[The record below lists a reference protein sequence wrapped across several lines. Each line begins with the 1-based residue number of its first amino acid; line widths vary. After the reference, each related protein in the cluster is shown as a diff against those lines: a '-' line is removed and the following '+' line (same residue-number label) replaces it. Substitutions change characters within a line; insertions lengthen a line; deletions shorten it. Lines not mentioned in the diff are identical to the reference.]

1 MSGFGGRGNTVG
13 NIRNFLALTEKYTSQ
28 NTEPGDYYKAV
39 WCRDAAYILKDQ
51 YMSGHHDAV
60 LQQLRQIW
68 QKQIGNNSEKLIY
81 GRGSPKTN
89 FTPMNAG
96 SDLSSNFNGALPTTI
111 FENFSEVYALNPDID
126 STALM
131 IYASA
136 WILTNMLN
144 DSIDKSKRISG
155 IVNDVIEYLV
165 PFLFRGIDYLTSR
178 DQDNDG
184 ILEQDHNED
193 WMDTVLRE
201 GKIVYSQ
208 ACWLMALTSFSNL
221 LFVLNKEN
229 EAKKLRDMASRLVNS
244 IEKMMWSEKNSC
256 YMDIKLNKTAEDDP
270 PSIIYQDTVFY
281 VFAMTELFPNMI
293 PNMSKVSYHDTHAKD
308 EKNECLLNDVRAKE
322 IKQRLLLALRS
333 LKNRTWLAD
342 IPLVTDKPLLKT
354 GPWILQSN
362 EYHNYTHWPWI
373 TAVELLTRFRFG
385 QTNECNILLSSLFNR
400 RKQNSKSDHDNIFY
414 EWLNPT
420 TKTGGGAYPFRTGIS
435 AYRLT
440 SFEIISKL

>member
-144 DSIDKSKRISG
+144 DSIDKSKRISS

-281 VFAMTELFPNMI
+281 VFAMTELFPNII
-293 PNMSKVSYHDTHAKD
+293 PNMSKVSDHDTHAKD

-435 AYRLT
+435 AYRLA

>member
-293 PNMSKVSYHDTHAKD
+293 PNMSKVSDHDTHAKD

-333 LKNRTWLAD
+333 LKNRTWMAD